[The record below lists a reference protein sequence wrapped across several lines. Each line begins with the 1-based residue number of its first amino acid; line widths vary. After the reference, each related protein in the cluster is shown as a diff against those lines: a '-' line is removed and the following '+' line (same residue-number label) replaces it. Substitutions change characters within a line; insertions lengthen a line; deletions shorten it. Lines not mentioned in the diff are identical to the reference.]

1 MRSVANS
8 KRVRQHGRRESGS
21 SYSEEEEMIVTS
33 CNALVAEDKDIMDE
47 VIGLNETCHNI
58 CSLRHVTVTY
68 IHMGERVCYRIRD
81 LVAQDYF
88 YGKKITELIEVKG
101 NSLYLKVDGG
111 LPRIKI
117 QEKCG
122 GTLTMRPWSLTVAP
136 IVNKGDRNFRA

>member
-1 MRSVANS
+1 
-8 KRVRQHGRRESGS
+8 
-21 SYSEEEEMIVTS
+21 MIVTS

-117 QEKCG
+117 QEKWG